1 MSRGLVSLLL
11 PKVTASFHP
20 EIVVAHARFYV
31 VNQTFGRAPGGC
43 CELSARSIRRKVSQ
57 GGRRW
62 HNVDDQARMGRNRAP
77 KSSGIP
83 RLSCQSFYP
92 LLGSAGFFGLV
103 MWLRQPESRINRVC

>member
-1 MSRGLVSLLL
+1 MSRRLVSLLL

-20 EIVVAHARFYV
+20 EIVVAHSRFCA
-31 VNQTFGRAPGGC
+31 VNQTFGRAPEEC
-43 CELSARSIRRKVSQ
+43 SELSARSIRRKVSQ

-62 HNVDDQARMGRNRAP
+62 HNVDDQGRMGRNRAP

-92 LLGSAGFFGLV
+92 LLGPAELFGL
-103 MWLRQPESRINRVC
+103 L